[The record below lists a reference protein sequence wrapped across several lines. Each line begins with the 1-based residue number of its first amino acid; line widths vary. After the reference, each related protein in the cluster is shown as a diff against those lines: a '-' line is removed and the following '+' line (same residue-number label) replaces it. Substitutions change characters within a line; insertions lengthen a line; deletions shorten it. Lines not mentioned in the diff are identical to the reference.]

1 MPNKDPLAQRL
12 DAAAAAGLLQ
22 PAQVGPRA
30 EFLAREESA
39 PQAAVSATISGE
51 EDLRFVRNFHDVFLA
66 TGIVLLA
73 IGLSIAVITSA
84 GGFEAP
90 MLITTA
96 VLFGG
101 CAFIMEALGEVF
113 SKQRRLFLPSIAIC
127 VSFVAFCVYAAMSA
141 YGFFAGQRIDIFNE
155 GLSEAAAIARGA
167 APVAAAAAVA
177 ACAFFYLRFRLPF
190 SMGLLGLGATFFV
203 VALIFWLS
211 PSFLHEISSALWLLG
226 GLGMFAA
233 GVWFD
238 ARDPARATRISD
250 NGFWLHLGA
259 APLILNG
266 VLTLVGGGMVGII
279 QRSEAGSAVVAAI
292 VTLFVVAV
300 LGLTSLLIN
309 RRALIVSALL
319 STGAAVGA
327 LMNAVGL
334 DAGVLAASTLVVLGG
349 GVLILGAGWHT
360 ARRALLKHAPQTG
373 VWARIF
379 PPETSLE
386 GAPRTVATA

>member
-1 MPNKDPLAQRL
+1 MLNKDALAQGL
-12 DAAAAAGLLQ
+12 DAAAAAGLLE
-22 PAQVGPRA
+22 PAQVAPLA
-30 EFLAREESA
+30 DFLAREDSA
-39 PQAAVSATISGE
+39 PQAAVSATIPGE

-73 IGLSIAVITSA
+73 IGLSIAVVTLA

-113 SKQRRLFLPSIAIC
+113 SKRRRLFLPSIAIC

-141 YGFFAGQRIDIFNE
+141 YGFLVGQRIDIFNE

-167 APVAAAAAVA
+167 APVAAAVAVA

-190 SMGLLGLGATFFV
+190 SMGLLGLCATLFV

-266 VLTLVGGGMVGII
+266 VLTLVGGGMVEILKH
-279 QRSEAGSAVVAAI
+279 SETGSPVLSAVVTLI
-292 VTLFVVAV
+292 VVGV

-319 STGAAVGA
+319 STGFAVGA
-327 LMNAVGL
+327 LMNAVGI
-334 DAGVLAASTLVVLGG
+334 DAGGLAAATLVTLGG
-349 GVLILGAGWHT
+349 GVLILGAGWHN
-360 ARRALLKHAPQTG
+360 ARRSLLKHAPQTG

-379 PPETSLE
+379 PPESSLE

>member
-1 MPNKDPLAQRL
+1 MLNKDALAQRL
-12 DAAAAAGLLQ
+12 DAAAAAGLIQ
-22 PAQVGPRA
+22 PAQVAPLA
-30 EFLAREESA
+30 DFLARDDSA

-66 TGIVLLA
+66 TGIILLA
-73 IGLSIAVITSA
+73 IGLSIAVVTAA

>member
-1 MPNKDPLAQRL
+1 
-12 DAAAAAGLLQ
+12 
-22 PAQVGPRA
+22 
-30 EFLAREESA
+30 
-39 PQAAVSATISGE
+39 
-51 EDLRFVRNFHDVFLA
+51 
-66 TGIVLLA
+66 
-73 IGLSIAVITSA
+73 
-84 GGFEAP
+84 
-90 MLITTA
+90 
-96 VLFGG
+96 
-101 CAFIMEALGEVF
+101 
-113 SKQRRLFLPSIAIC
+113 
-127 VSFVAFCVYAAMSA
+127 
-141 YGFFAGQRIDIFNE
+141 
-155 GLSEAAAIARGA
+155 
-167 APVAAAAAVA
+167 
-177 ACAFFYLRFRLPF
+177 
-190 SMGLLGLGATFFV
+190 LLGLGATFFV